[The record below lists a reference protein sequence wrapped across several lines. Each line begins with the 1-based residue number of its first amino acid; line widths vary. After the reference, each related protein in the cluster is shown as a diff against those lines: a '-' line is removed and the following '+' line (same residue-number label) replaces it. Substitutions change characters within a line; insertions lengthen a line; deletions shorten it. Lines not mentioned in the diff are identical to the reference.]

1 LQGPSAKK
9 KRARASST
17 TQKGLLKM
25 FENVTVTEEEELE
38 ALKIEEDIAQVS

>member
-1 LQGPSAKK
+1 
-9 KRARASST
+9 
-17 TQKGLLKM
+17 M